1 MAKNTV
7 KEFFTFKLAT
17 RPRPR
22 NKRVFLKSITVFVVL
37 NLLFQAFYPT
47 IALALTG
54 GPSQPEMQAFTPI
67 GVTNMVDLSS
77 GSFTYNIPLMDVE
90 GYPINL
96 SYHSGITMD
105 QEASWVGL
113 GWNIN
118 VGEIT
123 RQMRGLPDDFKGD
136 TVTKTFNMKTNYT
149 IGLSVGQ
156 VLKIF
161 GFPDP
166 EPKVPGPGG
175 SLTLNENIGI
185 FYNNYKGPGLTFGI
199 APSLNSG
206 QSNKGPLTASLGV
219 NFNSQSGVDIAPSV
233 GLSQQVA
240 KTGQDEVDLGVKVGT
255 CYNSRSG
262 LKAITMT
269 KDLNVSDLQKTQ
281 SGAIDK
287 DYVAGGAS
295 VSTSY
300 SFASPSYTP
309 TMTMPMNNYA
319 VTLDV
324 TLGTAIVGAHPD
336 LKFSGYYNEQTL
348 ATNILRLPAYGY
360 MNSDAALN
368 NPYALHDFNREK
380 DVPYMQNIANL
391 PITNFTYD
399 LFSVN
404 GQGVSG
410 QFRPFRGD
418 VGVLYDH
425 ECSNTSTSGSV
436 GVEFG
441 GPPDLLHG
449 GLQLG
454 LNFSQ
459 TTTDQ
464 WSANNDFTATVG
476 FQSLQPGNIN
486 YEPFYIKSVG
496 EKTINDTAYYNTIGG
511 TAATSV
517 QLDQNGANV
526 RARNILDFNN
536 STLLVPSNLTKTRRE
551 KREQLTSI
559 LSAAEANYMGLDKTI
574 NSYPYDTNVFGSC
587 VGSHIQHFSRLSW
600 PGHHM
605 SEITVTN
612 PDGKRYVYGIP
623 AYNTTQQEATFAVNT
638 GSLGSNYW
646 LKDSTNIVTY
656 NPGTD
661 NSVSNT
667 NGIDGYFD
675 QQQLPPY
682 AHTYLLTGILSPD
695 YVDLTNDGITDDDL
709 GQAVKLNYTRVYSQ
723 ANPFRWRTPVEQNS
737 ASYQIGLMSY
747 TDDDKANYTYGEK
760 EVWYVHSVESK
771 TMVAQFILENR
782 YDGFGVVD
790 KNGGIDTTK
799 HLSRL
804 KEIILYSKADLI
816 KHGNNAV
823 PIKTVHFVYNYSL
836 CPGVP
841 NSDYAGGSGKL
852 TLTGVYF
859 TYGNNAEGSI
869 NSYKFTYSSFNP
881 SYNHNHYD
889 RWGYFKYNPNGA
901 GMMPMPPT
909 EDFSYTVQDSTRTN
923 QFATAWNL
931 TGIRLPSGG
940 NITVKYESNDYGYVQ
955 NQRAGQMCLVTGVG
969 NSAIAADS
977 SGNSLYSGLGP
988 QFNDWVFVHLPTAI
1002 TSTQDFY
1009 NKYLAG
1015 VDSTNP
1021 GGNPVSKL
1029 YFRFLVN
1036 VGDNTT
1042 PAYEYVPGYC
1052 DINSYQMINAHMGA
1066 IQLKETPPGD
1076 PLVNSNSANPIAM
1089 ASWQFVRLN
1098 LPWIAYPGSKVT
1110 GSPLSVI
1117 EFLLGIVPEIVD
1129 IFAGFDERAVVQSFG
1144 NNIVPYNSYIRL
1156 DNPNYKKLGG
1166 GTRVKEID
1174 ISDDWA
1180 SMAAG
1185 QSTFQYG
1192 QTFKY
1197 TNTLPNG
1204 QVVSTGVA
1212 TYEPMVGGDENSL
1225 HQPLPYNQKYL
1236 LAPNN
1241 AMYTETPLGESLYP
1255 SPGVVYSKVTVANL
1269 YHPGISRTGTG
1280 YTVNEFYTAYD
1291 FPVTNNWTSI
1301 TVNRVKPNILTTLLS
1316 IGVKDLM
1323 NVSQGFAVET
1333 NDMAGK
1339 EKAEQIYDQTGA
1351 LISST
1356 QYYYKVDNPNV
1367 PNMHLNNDVQ
1377 TISPSGSITT
1387 TAVGEDI
1394 DMTEDMREQSTQTNG
1409 VDATLNVESF
1419 SLWIIPL
1426 IIIPI
1431 IVPTYSS
1438 ELTQFR
1444 SAVTTKYIHRCG
1456 LLDHVIKI
1464 QNGSQATTQNILYD
1478 GETGEVLL
1486 TQTNNEFNKP
1496 IYSLTYPAHWAYD
1509 GMGPG
1514 YENIGLEVAGITTNS
1529 GGQIPATESPGSYF
1543 APGDEIE
1550 YYTHSG
1556 LSSTKGWVTCP
1567 QPGIYVVMD
1576 VYGNPISMPSPGYTV
1591 KIIRSGRRNMS
1602 NVPIGKLQSMVSPI
1616 TAGLNSLSASTNI
1629 LQASAT
1635 TFNNLWQI
1643 PYNSV
1648 ETPVCV
1654 TTTVTPDSCFVILL
1668 DSLMLHHQLLAPKS
1682 AGITYNNYF
1691 APSLGTVCWVDNLL
1705 PYYALTEPVGEDQ
1718 MSGFQAVFGNNTLTF
1733 SSVSGNPISFDSLTP
1748 YYDTCNAVGYVYRMS
1763 ISNGCLNLYKRYMPP
1778 ICKPPVIA
1786 TVCITHTV
1794 CHDSCENLAVNN
1806 TFNPY
1811 AQGVLGSWRPQA
1823 NYVYYYSRSPSL
1835 ASTTSNIWN
1844 TGVFNHFTP
1853 AWTGSGIP
1861 WSLSGVSDSNWV
1873 WTSKVTKYDQKGNEV
1888 EDIDALDRYSSAL
1901 YGYVSSL
1908 PVAVASN
1915 AKYKDI
1921 AFDGFEDYGFSNS
1934 CSSPCDNTHFSYI
1947 TYISDTTSTEA
1958 HTGKYSL
1965 KLAANS
1971 NASVTR
1977 NINYY
1982 NGAIDSATNTSPYKY
1997 ILLNGG
2003 NIPLFSPDNGAYL
2016 LSAWVKESAGCGI
2029 TGYTKDSIVVSY
2041 TGSSLTYVMKPAGP
2055 VIEGW
2060 QRFENKFT
2068 VPPSATAIT
2077 VKLVAGSNTAYYD
2090 DIRMEPFAAEMKTY
2104 VYDPSSLRLMATL
2117 DENNYAT
2124 IYEYNDEGILLRVKK
2139 ETEKGVMTIKESRSS
2154 YPRHY

>member
-7 KEFFTFKLAT
+7 KNFFTFKFAIRT
-17 RPRPR
+17 SQRS
-22 NKRVFLKSITVFVVL
+22 KRVFLKSLAVFAGL
-37 NLLFQAFYPT
+37 NLLFQTFYPT
-47 IALALTG
+47 IAFALTG
-54 GPSQPEMQAFTPI
+54 GPSQPEMQGFTPI

-118 VGEIT
+118 VGEIA

-136 TVTKTFNMKTNYT
+136 TVIKTFNMKPNYT
-149 IGLSVGQ
+149 IGLNANAAF
-156 VLKIF
+156 KIF
-161 GFPDP
+161 GFPKDVP
-166 EPKVPGPGG
+166 PTKVGPGG
-175 SLTLNENIGI
+175 SLTLNANVGV
-185 FYNNYKGPGLTFGI
+185 FYNNYKGPGVTFGI
-199 APSLNSG
+199 APALNSG
-206 QSNKGPLTASLGV
+206 QANKGPLTASLGV
-219 NFNSQSGVDIAPSV
+219 NFNSQSGVDIAPSI
-233 GLSQQVA
+233 GLSQ
-240 KTGQDEVDLGVKVGT
+240 EVTSSHTAQTSLGLTVGT

-269 KDLNVSDLQKTQ
+269 KDLNVGTSSLG
-281 SGAIDK
+281 SGTL
-287 DYVAGGAS
+287 GNS
-295 VSTSY
+295 SSY
-300 SFASPSYTP
+300 SFASPCYTP

-319 VTLDV
+319 VTLDA
-324 TLGTAIVGAHPD
+324 TLGLEILGLHPNVT
-336 LKFSGYYNEQTL
+336 FSGYYNVQTL
-348 ATNILRLPAYGY
+348 ATNTLKLPAYGY
-360 MNSDAALN
+360 MNADAAQN
-368 NPYALHDFNREK
+368 NAYALHDFNREK
-380 DVPYMQNIANL
+380 DVPYQQNIANL

-399 LFSVN
+399 LFSIS

-425 ECSNTSTSGSV
+425 ECTNTSLSGNV

-449 GLQLG
+449 GIQLG
-454 LNFSQ
+454 LNYSQ

-464 WSANNDFTATVG
+464 WTADNDFATKVS
-476 FQSLQPGNIN
+476 FQSLQSGNTN
-486 YEPFYIKSVG
+486 YEPYYIKSVG
-496 EKTINDTAYYNTIGG
+496 EKTINDTAYYSAIGG
-511 TAATSV
+511 TSATNV
-517 QLDQNGANV
+517 QLDENGGNV
-526 RARNILDFNN
+526 RARNIFDYNN
-536 STLLVPSNLTKTRRE
+536 STIVVPANLTKTRRE
-551 KREQLTSI
+551 KREQVTSI
-559 LSAAEANYMGLDKTI
+559 LSAAEANYMGLDKKI

-587 VGSHIQHFSRLSW
+587 ALASHIQQISRLSW

-623 AYNTTQQEATFAVNT
+623 AYNMVQQEATFAVNT
-638 GSLGSNYW
+638 GPSPSGNYYE
-646 LKDSTNIVTY
+646 KDSTNIVKYDT
-656 NPGTD
+656 TKD
-661 NSVSNT
+661 NSIYNT
-667 NGIDGYFD
+667 NGLDGYFE
-675 QQQLPPY
+675 QQQIPAY
-682 AHTYLLTGILSPD
+682 AHSFLLTGILSPD

-709 GQAVKLNYTRVYSQ
+709 GQAVKINYTRVYSK
-723 ANPFRWRTPVEQNS
+723 AKPFRWRTPIEKDS

-747 TDDDKANYTYGEK
+747 SDDDKANYVYGEK

-782 YDGFGVVD
+782 YDGFGV
-790 KNGGIDTTK
+790 KNRNGGVDTTQ

-836 CPGVP
+836 CPGTP
-841 NSDYAGGSGKL
+841 NSDCQSGPGKL
-852 TLTGVYF
+852 TLTAVYF
-859 TYGNNAEGSI
+859 TYGNNTEGSL
-869 NSYKFTYSSFNP
+869 NSYQFSYSSFNP
-881 SYNHNHYD
+881 KYSHNHYD
-889 RWGYFKYNPNGA
+889 RWGYYKDNPSG
-901 GMMPMPPT
+901 MPPN
-909 EDFSYTVQDSTRTN
+909 EDFSYVLQDSTKTN
-923 QFATAWNL
+923 LFATAWEL
-931 TGIRLPSGG
+931 TGIKLPSGG

-955 NQRAGQMCLVTGVG
+955 NQRAGQMCLITGVG
-969 NSAIAADS
+969 TS
-977 SGNSLYSGLGP
+977 SSSSPGDQLYSGIGP
-988 QFNDWVFVHLPTAI
+988 QFNDWIFVQLPTAV

-1021 GGNPVSKL
+1021 GGNQVSKL
-1029 YFRFLVN
+1029 YFRFLMN
-1036 VGDNTT
+1036 VGNATT

-1052 DINSYQMINAHMGA
+1052 DINSYQMINAHLGA

-1089 ASWQFVRLN
+1089 ASWQFLRLN
-1098 LPWIAYPGSKVT
+1098 LPWIAYPGSKVSA
-1110 GSPLSVI
+1110 SPLGAMEAI
-1117 EFLLGIVPEIVD
+1117 FGIIPEIID
-1129 IFAGFDERAVVQSFG
+1129 IFIGFDDRAVQQSFG
-1144 NNIVPYNSYIRL
+1144 SNIVPNYSYIRL

-1166 GTRVKEID
+1166 GARVKEID
-1174 ISDDWA
+1174 ISDNWA

-1185 QSTFQYG
+1185 QSSFQYG

-1212 TYEPMVGGDENSL
+1212 TYEPMVGGDENPL
-1225 HQPLPYNQKYL
+1225 HQPLPYDQKYL

-1241 AMYTETPLGESLYP
+1241 NFYTEAPLGESLYP
-1255 SPGVVYSKVTVANL
+1255 SPGIVYSKVTVANL
-1269 YHPGISRTGTG
+1269 NHSGVSRTATG
-1280 YTVNEFYTAYD
+1280 YTVNQFYTAYD
-1291 FPVTNNWTSI
+1291 FPVLNSWTDM
-1301 TVNRVKPNILTTLLS
+1301 TVDRIKPNILLSLLS

-1323 NVSQGFAVET
+1323 NVSQGFVVET

-1377 TISPSGSITT
+1377 TIEPNGAITT

-1394 DMTEDMREQSTQTNG
+1394 DVTEDMREQNTQTYG
-1409 VDATLNVESF
+1409 VDGTLNVESF

-1426 IIIPI
+1426 IVIPI
-1431 IVPTYSS
+1431 LIPTYSS
-1438 ELTQFR
+1438 EQTQFR
-1444 SAVTTKYIHRCG
+1444 SAVMTKYVHRCG

-1464 QNGSQATTQNILYD
+1464 QNGSQATTQNLLYD

-1496 IYSLTYPAHWAYD
+1496 VYSFTYPAHWAYD

-1514 YENIGLEVAGITTNS
+1514 YENIGLEVNVTTGTNGLITS
-1529 GGQIPATESPGSYF
+1529 GSPGSYF

-1550 YYTHSG
+1550 YYTPSGG
-1556 LSSTKGWVTCP
+1556 LSPTKGWVTCP
-1567 QPGIYVVMD
+1567 TPTNYEIMD
-1576 VYGNPISMPSPGYTV
+1576 VYGNPIYMPAPGYLV

-1602 NVPIGKLQSMVSPI
+1602 STPIGSIQSMTSPI
-1616 TAGLNSLSASTNI
+1616 TAGLNSLSASANI

-1635 TFNNLWQI
+1635 TFNDLWQI

-1654 TTTVTPDSCFVILL
+1654 TTTTHSDTCLAVFL
-1668 DSLMLHHQLLAPKS
+1668 DSIFTHHKLFATI
-1682 AGITYNNYF
+1682 ADNIIMGNYV
-1691 APSLGTVCWVDNLL
+1691 ARIGSCDADYSEQ
-1705 PYYALTEPVGEDQ
+1705 YYALSEPVGEDY
-1718 MSGFQAVFGNNTLTF
+1718 MSNFEAMLGNNLLTI
-1733 SSVSGNPISFDSLTP
+1733 SSITGNPISLDSLTP
-1748 YYDTCNAVGYVYRMS
+1748 YYEHCITPDIAPSYKDSLTV
-1763 ISNGCLNLYKRYMPP
+1763 NGCLNLFERGV
-1778 ICKPPVIA
+1778 CNPPVIA
-1786 TVCITHTV
+1786 TVCLSHEI

-1806 TFNPY
+1806 IINPY
-1811 AQGVLGSWRPQA
+1811 AQGILGNWRPQG

-1835 ASTTSNIWN
+1835 ASTTTNIWN
-1844 TGVFNHFTP
+1844 TGVFNRFSP
-1853 AWTGSGIP
+1853 AWTGSGVP
-1861 WSLSGVSDSNWV
+1861 WSLSGKSDSNWV

-1888 EDIDALDRYSSAL
+1888 EDVDALGRYSSAL
-1901 YGYVSSL
+1901 YGYVGSL

-1915 AKYKDI
+1915 AKYKEI

-1934 CSSPCDNTHFSYI
+1934 CNSPCDNTHFSYI
-1947 TYISDTTSTEA
+1947 SYISDTTSTEA

-1965 KLAANS
+1965 KLSAHS
-1971 NASVTR
+1971 NVSVSR

-1982 NGAIDSATNTSPYKY
+1982 YPSIDTVPASSPYEY
-1997 ILLNGG
+1997 LLLNGG
-2003 NIPLFSPDNGAYL
+2003 NIPLFSPDSGTYL
-2016 LSAWVKESAGCGI
+2016 LSAWVKESTACGV

-2041 TGSSLTYVMKPAGP
+2041 QGSSLTYVMKPAGP

-2060 QRFENKFT
+2060 QRFENKFK
-2068 VPPSATAIT
+2068 VPGKATAIA

-2124 IYEYNDEGILLRVKK
+2124 IYEYNDEGILMRVKK

-2154 YPRHY
+2154 YPRD